1 MILRVVT
8 PTKTLVETEVADV
21 TAPGVAGQI
30 GILPEHA
37 TFLGQLE
44 AGIVGF
50 TASGKRERVV
60 ITGGYAEVADD
71 VVTILADD
79 GQFAESIDV
88 AAARADADRL
98 RERLSSPTAT
108 EQDLNEML
116 KALRLAEI
124 RSGLSR

>member
-8 PTKTLVETEVADV
+8 PTKTLVDTEVAEV

-30 GILPEHA
+30 GVLPQHA

-44 AGIVGF
+44 AGIVSF
-50 TASGKRERVV
+50 SVSGKRERIV
-60 ITGGYAEVADD
+60 ISGGYAEVVDD

-79 GQFAESIDV
+79 AEFAETIDV
-88 AAARADADRL
+88 PAARAETERL
-98 RERLSSPTAT
+98 RERLSSSTST
-108 EQDLNEML
+108 EQEIAETL

-124 RSGLSR
+124 RSGQSS

>member
-1 MILRVVT
+1 MLLRVVT
-8 PTKTLVETEVADV
+8 PTKTLVETEAADV

-44 AGIVGF
+44 GGIVGF

-79 GQFAESIDV
+79 GEFAESIDV
-88 AAARADADRL
+88 AAARAEVQRL
-98 RERLSSPTAT
+98 REELSSPTAS
-108 EQDLNEML
+108 EQDINEML
-116 KALRLAEI
+116 KSLRLAEI
-124 RSGLSR
+124 RSGQSR

>member
-1 MILRVVT
+1 MILRIVT
-8 PTKTLVETEVADV
+8 PTRTLVEAEAAEV

-37 TFLGQLE
+37 RFLGQLE

-50 TASGKRERVV
+50 AASGKRERVV

-79 GQFAESIDV
+79 GEFAESIDV
-88 AAARADADRL
+88 AAARADAEGL
-98 RERLSSPTAT
+98 RERLSSPTAS
-108 EQDLNEML
+108 EQDIDEML

-124 RSGLSR
+124 RGGQSR

>member
-98 RERLSSPTAT
+98 RERLSSPTVT
-108 EQDLNEML
+108 EQDLNETL

>member
-8 PTKTLVETEVADV
+8 PTKTLVDTEVAEV

-30 GILPEHA
+30 GVLPQHA

-50 TASGKRERVV
+50 TASGKRERIV
-60 ITGGYAEVADD
+60 ISGGYAEVVDD
-71 VVTILADD
+71 VITILADD
-79 GQFAESIDV
+79 AEFAETIDV
-88 AAARADADRL
+88 GAARAETERL
-98 RERLSSPTAT
+98 RERLSSTT
-108 EQDLNEML
+108 GSEQDIDDAL

-124 RSGLSR
+124 RSGQA